1 LALDVLNHIRES
13 QGMSAMQKK
22 HKSAVGP
29 HPRRSA
35 CAARS
40 RAAELERLRRMSIA
54 ARIDEAL
61 SMGRK
66 FSWLHPAPQD
76 D

>member
-1 LALDVLNHIRES
+1 
-13 QGMSAMQKK
+13 MSAMQNNDK
-22 HKSAVGP
+22 AVVEP

-40 RAAELERLRRMSIA
+40 RAGELDRLRRMSIA

-61 SMGRK
+61 SMDRK
-66 FSWLHPAPQD
+66 FSWLQPVPKD